1 MALNVELL
9 SESFGL
15 VKPRAEEFAHS
26 FYDNLFADYPE
37 TQALF
42 VDTKMAEQR
51 MHLVKALAMVVENL
65 RRPDVL
71 SDSLKG
77 LGARHVNYG
86 ILPQHYPMVGGSL
99 LKTFESYLGGEWTP
113 EVRQA
118 WVDAYAAITALM
130 LEGAHYPEE
139 ILKLGDNS

>member
-9 SESFGL
+9 QESFAR
-15 VKPRAEEFAHS
+15 VKPSAAEFANS
-26 FYDNLFADYPE
+26 FYDNLFQDYPD
-37 TQALF
+37 TQSLF
-42 VDTKMAEQR
+42 SQTNMAEQR
-51 MHLVKALAMVVENL
+51 MHLVKALALVVENL

-71 SDSLKG
+71 SDALLG

-86 ILPQHYPMVGGSL
+86 ILPLHYPMVGGAL
-99 LKTFESYLGGEWTP
+99 LKTFESYLGADWTP

-118 WVDAYAAITALM
+118 WVDAYAAITELM

-139 ILKLGDNS
+139 ILKLGDRN

>member
-15 VKPRAEEFAHS
+15 VKPRAEEVAHS
-26 FYDNLFADYPE
+26 FYENLFADYPE
-37 TQALF
+37 TQTLF
-42 VDTKMAEQR
+42 ADTNMPEQR

-65 RRPDVL
+65 RKPDVL

-99 LKTFESYLGGEWTP
+99 LKTFESYLGAEWTP

-118 WVDAYAAITALM
+118 WVDAYAAIAALM